1 MPAVEVD
8 KDWFFS
14 KLEEK
19 NRSLRGLAKHMNLDP
34 SAVSRIFSGQRKMQ
48 MQEAQEIAMF
58 LGAPISEILSHA
70 GLSIDLDGLPTRIL
84 LAATIGEDGKIIR
97 LKEPRPLPQSVID
110 RAQAA
115 IGRHNGQIIA
125 AQVRA
130 SSGSFAIWDD
140 AIVLFGHTDTVDP
153 ASIGVMSI
161 CRLRSGEQ
169 IMAKVLSAR
178 KTGEAR
184 LTSANGKTEET
195 LLETATPV
203 LAVIP

>member
-1 MPAVEVD
+1 
-8 KDWFFS
+8 
-14 KLEEK
+14 
-19 NRSLRGLAKHMNLDP
+19 
-34 SAVSRIFSGQRKMQ
+34 
-48 MQEAQEIAMF
+48 MQEAREIALF
-58 LGAPISEILSHA
+58 LGAPISEILGHA

-84 LAATIGEDGKIIR
+84 LAATIGEDGKIVR
-97 LKEPRPLPQSVID
+97 LQEPRPLPQTVID
-110 RAQAA
+110 RAQDA

-130 SSGSFAIWDD
+130 STGSLSIWDD

-153 ASIGVMSI
+153 AAIGSLSI
-161 CRLRSGEQ
+161 CRLKNGQQ
-169 IMAKVLSAR
+169 IMAKVESAR

-184 LTSANGKTEET
+184 VTSATGKTEEA